1 MRIYP
6 EFFLERLDM
15 RFHLRLIAGLS
26 MIAFAGAT
34 NTPCGAQTT
43 DFGKPGDPI
52 KLTVGYQPF
61 YTEAWSA
68 VVMKS
73 KEFWKKHLPAG
84 SEVTFEPGLQGNVL
98 VGQMIAGK
106 QQIGYMGDMPAIVAS
121 SKPDVAD
128 IRIVAVA
135 GTSQQQCNI
144 FLVRKDAPE
153 FKSAE
158 EALKW
163 FDGKIVASPQGSCTD
178 RFARTVFQKNN
189 IKPAKYFNQAG
200 DQLAENLKTGKLD
213 GAVVWEPIT
222 AKFIADGVA
231 RRVASGVNFNES
243 DSGFVVMR
251 QDLIAARPDV
261 LKGWMEAELD
271 AQLFLADSKNSNE
284 IAAMAAKEA
293 PAYSKKTLWT
303 SLYGEYPASV
313 GGDPQRLV
321 LDFIVTPKLEKI
333 IKDDTAFLFDLKR
346 VPADSLRGGAVA
358 DQVAR
363 QVLESRKLKSPLGAV
378 KALPI
383 AEFRE

>member
-1 MRIYP
+1 
-6 EFFLERLDM
+6 M
-15 RFHLRLIAGLS
+15 RFYLRLIAGLS
-26 MIAFAGAT
+26 ITAVFAAVT
-34 NTPCGAQTT
+34 APCNAQAPE
-43 DFGKPGDPI
+43 FGKPGDPI

-135 GTSQQQCNI
+135 GTSKQQCNI

-153 FKSAE
+153 FASAE

-163 FDGKIVASPQGSCTD
+163 FNGKVVASPQGSCTD

-189 IKPAKYFNQAG
+189 IKPDKYFNQGG
-200 DQLAENLKTGKLD
+200 DQIAENFKAGKLD
-213 GAVVWEPIT
+213 AAVLWEPIT
-222 AKFIADGVA
+222 AKLIADGLA
-231 RRVASGVNFNES
+231 RRVASGVNFDEA

-261 LKGWMEAELD
+261 LKGWMEAELE
-271 AQLFLADSKNSNE
+271 AQLFMADPKNSSE

-303 SLYGEYPASV
+303 SLYGEYPATV
-313 GGDPQRLV
+313 GGDAERV
-321 LDFIVTPKLEKI
+321 VMDFIFTPKLEKMV
-333 IKDDTAFLFDLKR
+333 KGATAFLFELKR
-346 VPADSLRGGAVA
+346 VPADTLREGAVA

-363 QVLESRKLKSPLGAV
+363 EVLEARKLKSPLGAV
-378 KALPI
+378 KALPV
-383 AEFRE
+383 AEFKE